1 MPTKTY
7 YITTPIYYPSAKPHM
22 GHAYSSII
30 ADFFAR
36 FKRIDGFDVNFLT
49 GTDEHGLKIQRAA
62 EKKGLDTLKFCDE
75 ISKTFRDLSQTLNLT
90 NTDFIRTTEDRHKK
104 SVQNLWK
111 ELEKNDDIYLS
122 KYSGWYSVS
131 DEAFYTED
139 EIEEIDGK
147 KIAKSSGS
155 SVEWMDEES
164 YFFRLS
170 KWEKPLLDYYENNP
184 EFISPKARKNEV
196 ISFVKSGLKDLS
208 VSRKSFSWGI
218 PVPGNN
224 DHVIYVWLD
233 ALTNY
238 ISALNYPDIN
248 NDLLKKYW
256 PANVHLIGKDILRFH
271 AVYWPAFLLAANVP
285 LPKKVY
291 GHGWILSGEEK
302 MSKSKGNI
310 LDPIEIIDQYGLD
323 PLRYYLIKEVSFG
336 NDGNISQDR
345 LEDCINSD
353 LANNYGNLCQRVTAF
368 AIKNCEGKIPK
379 DIEFNKDDLIILD
392 KFKDNIDLIRKKIDE
407 LDLNFYIEFIVNSL
421 FEANKYF
428 NDQEPWKKKDDIK
441 RLNTIVYTT
450 LEIVRKIS
458 FMLYPII
465 PQSSLNALNIFSIN
479 ENQIDF
485 STIENHNYLSNLD
498 TINKIEIL
506 FKKIEKSFKKTFFSL
521 SFIKPK
527 NLILIFS
534 SKKFIC

>member
-1 MPTKTY
+1 MTKSY

-36 FKRIDGFDVNFLT
+36 FKRIDGFEVHFLT

-62 EKKGLDTLKFCDE
+62 EKEGVETLKFCDD
-75 ISKTFRDLSQTLNLT
+75 ISKTFSDLSKTLNLT
-90 NTDFIRTTEDRHKK
+90 NTDFIRTTEERHIK
-104 SVQNLWK
+104 SVQHLWK
-111 ELEKNDDIYLS
+111 ELEKNDEIYLS

-131 DEAFYTED
+131 DEAFYNDD

-147 KIAKSSGS
+147 KQALSSKSQ
-155 SVEWMDEES
+155 VEWVDEES

-170 KWEKPLLDYYENNP
+170 KWEKPLLDFYKKNP
-184 EFISPKARKNEV
+184 NFISPETRKNEV

-208 VSRKSFSWGI
+208 ISRKSFSWGI
-218 PVPGNN
+218 PVPTNKE
-224 DHVIYVWLD
+224 HVIYVWLD

-238 ISALNYPDIN
+238 ISALDYPDI
-248 NDLLKKYW
+248 DSQLFKQYW
-256 PANVHLIGKDILRFH
+256 PASVHLIGKDILRFH
-271 AVYWPAFLLAANVP
+271 AIYWPAFLLAAKMP

-336 NDGNISQDR
+336 NDGNISQER

-353 LANNYGNLCQRVTAF
+353 LANNFGNLCQRVTAF
-368 AIKNCEGKIPK
+368 ALKNCDGKIPN
-379 DIEFNKDDLIILD
+379 DIKFESDDLKILD
-392 KFKDNIDLIRKKIDE
+392 RFKMNLNLIREKIDNQ
-407 LDLNFYIEFIVNSL
+407 DINYYIDFIVNAL
-421 FEANKYF
+421 FETNKYF
-428 NDQEPWKKKDDIK
+428 NDQEPWKKKDDTL

-465 PQSSLNALNIFSIN
+465 PQSSLNALKFS
-479 ENQIDF
+479 
-485 STIENHNYLSNLD
+485 NYDL
-498 TINKIEIL
+498 
-506 FKKIEKSFKKTFFSL
+506 
-521 SFIKPK
+521 
-527 NLILIFS
+527 
-534 SKKFIC
+534 

>member
-1 MPTKTY
+1 MDKNF
-7 YITTPIYYPSAKPHM
+7 YITTPIYYPSGKPHM

-36 FKRIDGFDVNFLT
+36 FKLIDDYKVHFLT
-49 GTDEHGLKIQRAA
+49 GTDEHGLKIQRSA
-62 EKKGLDTLKFCDE
+62 EKAGKKPKEFCDQ
-75 ISKTFRDLSQTLNLT
+75 ISQTFKDLSKTLNLS

-104 SVQNLWK
+104 TVQYLWSL
-111 ELEKNDDIYLS
+111 LEKNDDIYLS
-122 KYSGWYSVS
+122 NYSGWYSVS
-131 DEAFYTED
+131 DEAFYNED

-147 KIAKSSGS
+147 KIAKSSKS
-155 SVEWMDEES
+155 NVEWIEEES

-170 KWEKPLLDYYENNP
+170 KWQKPLLEFYENNP
-184 EFISPKARKNEV
+184 DFILPESRKNEV

-208 VSRKSFSWGI
+208 VSRKTFTWGI
-218 PVPGNN
+218 PVPNN
-224 DHVIYVWLD
+224 DKHIIYVWLD

-238 ISALNYPDIN
+238 LSALNYPDTN
-248 NDLLKKYW
+248 NELFKKFW
-256 PANVHLIGKDILRFH
+256 PASIHLIGKDILRFH
-271 AVYWPAFLLAANVP
+271 AVYWPAFLLAAKIE

-310 LDPIEIIDQYGLD
+310 LDPLKIIEEYGLD
-323 PLRYYLIKEVSFG
+323 PLRYYLVKEVSFG

-368 AIKNCEGKIPK
+368 AMKNCDGKIPAK
-379 DIEFNKDDLIILD
+379 IDFQPDDLKILN
-392 KFKDNIDLIRKKIDE
+392 KFQENLDTIRSKINEQNI
-407 LDLNFYIEFIVNSL
+407 NFYIDFIVNSL

-428 NDQEPWKKKDDIK
+428 NDQEPWKKKDNLI

-458 FMLYPII
+458 FLLYPII
-465 PQSSLNALNIFSIN
+465 PETSLKALKIFNLSEKDIKLETISNN
-479 ENQIDF
+479 EFIIKGNM
-485 STIENHNYLSNLD
+485 
-498 TINKIEIL
+498 INKIDIL
-506 FKKIEKSFKKTFFSL
+506 IKKIEKE
-521 SFIKPK
+521 
-527 NLILIFS
+527 ND
-534 SKKFIC
+534 